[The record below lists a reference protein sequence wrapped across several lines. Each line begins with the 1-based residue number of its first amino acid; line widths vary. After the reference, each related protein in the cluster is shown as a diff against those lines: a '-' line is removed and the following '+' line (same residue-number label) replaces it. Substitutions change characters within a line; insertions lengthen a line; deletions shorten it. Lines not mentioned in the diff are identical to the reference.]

1 MPPQAEAARVADFAA
16 AAEIRLLD
24 QRGQAHRLAD
34 YRGRSIVIY
43 FYPKDDTPGCTVE
56 GKEFRDL
63 HEQFSALDCVIV
75 GVSTDSVESHRA
87 FAEKHA
93 FPFTLLADSAGE
105 LARAFGV
112 LNGTMARRVTFVVDK
127 DGRVARTFED
137 VAPRGHAQQVLNFVR
152 THRESHLMIGG

>member
-1 MPPQAEAARVADFAA
+1 MPPQADELHIPDLAAGLTLALPDQYGRV
-16 AAEIRLLD
+16 
-24 QRGQAHRLAD
+24 HRLAD
-34 YRGRSIVIY
+34 YRGRNVVLY

-56 GKEFRDL
+56 GKEFREL
-63 HEQFSALDCVIV
+63 HEQFTALDCVIV
-75 GVSTDSVESHRA
+75 GVSMDGVESHRR

-93 FPFTLLADSAGE
+93 FPFPLLADTEGE

-112 LNGTMARRVTFVVDK
+112 LNGKMARRVTIVFGE

-152 THRESHLMIGG
+152 TLRESHLMIG